1 MEIYSRFIVTEYKTE
16 DRYKEEIEGFGQDAI
31 KYLRK
36 DYPRFSKFVLK
47 GFEIDGKFV
56 PLKLR

>member
-1 MEIYSRFIVTEYKTE
+1 MEIYSRFFVTEHKTG
-16 DRYKEEIEGFGQDAI
+16 DRYKEEIEGCGQEAI
-31 KYLRK
+31 KWLRK
-36 DYPRFSKFVLK
+36 DYPRFTKFVLK